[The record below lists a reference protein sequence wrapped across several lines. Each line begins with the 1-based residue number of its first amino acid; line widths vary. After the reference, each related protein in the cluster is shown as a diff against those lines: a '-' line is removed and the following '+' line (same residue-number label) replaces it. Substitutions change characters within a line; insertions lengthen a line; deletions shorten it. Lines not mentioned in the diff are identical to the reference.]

1 MIKKALKSGDKT
13 GIVKILCRRSLNQ
26 RLEIVAAYKT
36 EFKKNLIDEIKLKIS
51 GSVKNVFV
59 GLLTSIPEF
68 YCRQLRKMKNDGA
81 LENVTIAVLTMNLS
95 TDFFD
100 GDDGDD
106 SVLIEIMCTMSNNE
120 IRKICATYQQL
131 FGKRLEQGIRESK
144 TGNFRKLLKILSAG
158 NRDEST
164 GVDVAAAK
172 TDAEELSKNLA
183 KYSVDEK
190 QLIEVFSARSF
201 AHIKVISDEYKKLT
215 GTSLTKSVKKKVS
228 DSLKK
233 AFLAIIRTS
242 NSSIEY
248 FARRLSKAI
257 NNHMID
263 DRSLGRLIIVRSEID
278 LLDIKEVFNQ
288 IFRKSLQSSLKGDIT
303 GSYKLALLT
312 LLGEN

>member
-1 MIKKALKSGDKT
+1 LIKKALKSGDKK
-13 GIVKILCRRSLNQ
+13 GIVKILCRRSLSQ
-26 RLEIVAAYKT
+26 RLEIAAAYKT
-36 EFKKNLIDEIKLKIS
+36 DVKKNLIDEIKLKIS

-100 GDDGDD
+100 GDDGED
-106 SVLIEIMCTMSNNE
+106 SVLIEIMCTMSNSE

-164 GVDVAAAK
+164 AVDVAAAK
-172 TDAEELSKNLA
+172 SDAEELKKNLA

-190 QLIEVFSARSF
+190 QLVEVFSVRSF
-201 AHIKVISDEYKKLT
+201 AHIKVVSDEYKKLT
-215 GTSLTKSVKKKVS
+215 GTSLAKSVKKKVS
-228 DSLKK
+228 DSLRK
-233 AFLAIIRTS
+233 AFLAIIRTAI
-242 NSSIEY
+242 NSIEF
-248 FARRLSKAI
+248 FARRISKAI

-263 DRSLGRLIIVRSEID
+263 DRSLGRLVIVRSEID
-278 LLDIKEVFNQ
+278 LLDIKEEFNR
-288 IFRKSLQSSLKGDIT
+288 IFRKPLKSCLKGDIKGT
-303 GSYKLALLT
+303 YKLALLT
-312 LLGEN
+312 LLGET